1 MPKAAITAVGH
12 YLPDKVLTNR
22 DLERMVDTT
31 DDWIK
36 SRTGI
41 EERRIMTEGA
51 TSDMAVKACQK
62 ALNFRGMDPKQVD
75 LIIVATVTP
84 DMFFPSTACLVQ
96 QKLGASHAWGF
107 DISGACSGF
116 IFALVTATQFIEN
129 GSASCVLVV
138 GADKISSIINY
149 DDRATCVIFGDGAG
163 AVLLEASKNNEGII
177 DFITFTDGSGGKH
190 LNMKAGG
197 SLHPPTHETINNN
210 WHSVYQEGK
219 EVFKCAVPKMAEVTM
234 QLLGRNML
242 DVSDLDW
249 LVPHQANMRIIEAV
263 GKRLKIDPKR
273 VMTNIQKVGNT
284 VAASIPICLSQKF
297 LNMDL
302 VEGDKVILT
311 SFGAGYTWGGVY
323 LTWAI

>member
-1 MPKAAITAVGH
+1 MRKAAITAVGH

-22 DLERMVDTT
+22 ELERMVDTT

-41 EERRIMTEGA
+41 EERRIMVEGA
-51 TSDMAVKACQK
+51 TSDMAVKACQN
-62 ALNFRGMDPKQVD
+62 ALRYRGMDPKQVD
-75 LIIVATVTP
+75 MIIVATVTP

-96 QKLGASHAWGF
+96 QKLGATHAWGF
-107 DISGACSGF
+107 DISAACSGF
-116 IFALVTATQFIEN
+116 IFALITASQFIEN
-129 GSASCVLVV
+129 NMASYVLVV
-138 GADKISSIINY
+138 GADKMSSIVNY
-149 DDRATCVIFGDGAG
+149 EDRSTCVIFGDGAG
-163 AVLLEASKNNEGII
+163 AVLLEPSRNGEGI
-177 DFITFTDGSGGKH
+177 TDSIAYVDGAGGQH

-197 SLHPPTHETINNN
+197 SLHPPTHETINKN
-210 WHSVYQEGK
+210 WHSVYQEGR
-219 EVFKCAVPKMAEVTM
+219 EVFRQAVPRMSETTLH
-234 QLLGRNML
+234 LLGKNNL
-242 DVSDLDW
+242 DISDINW
-249 LVPHQANMRIIEAV
+249 LVPHQANLRIIEAV

-273 VMTNIQKVGNT
+273 VMTNIQLVGNT